1 MNFTNEKAI
10 FLQIADHFFDSILA
24 GKWPEGE
31 RIPSV
36 REMALAMEVNP
47 NTIMRTYSYLQDND
61 VVFNRRGLGY
71 FVSPSAKERVK
82 AIKRNNLI
90 ENELPKLFEAMRL
103 LEIDFEELR
112 ELFSIHH
119 SKL

>member
-1 MNFTNEKAI
+1 MKFTNDKAI

-47 NTIMRTYSYLQDND
+47 NTIMRTYAYLQESD

-71 FVSPSAKERVK
+71 YVSPSAKERIK
-82 AIKRNNLI
+82 GIKRNILI
-90 ENELPKLFEAMRL
+90 NNELPRLFEAMKL
-103 LEIDFEELR
+103 LDMDFEELKS
-112 ELFSIHH
+112 LFDAYH
-119 SKL
+119 SKT